1 MSRHSA
7 LSILCANN
15 AAWESATRRIAG
27 STRRTF
33 SSSARRNAGIAHFTQ
48 TSSAELDELLS
59 TIRHK
64 IILPAYLP
72 TDQRKKIL
80 SPKYEK
86 KLQSDPIIIE
96 IDGEVLKFRY
106 QNPFKDI
113 PQTRRSILDAIA
125 LFETPDD
132 FANLRPLIEGVAYAR
147 RRFDQGFYCKIVRML
162 GVKGRIFEAIE
173 LARMVARTGFRLDS
187 SEKVNEVM
195 HFVVMKAIDAAENP
209 VEETAKALR
218 WAEMVLELLQ
228 LKAHQPKRLKTDPVV
243 KGELPLHRD
252 PMVLLAPLHL
262 AAALVS
268 KQGDEVDEAVV
279 DKLVKYARDVARLW
293 PEGKN
298 LSEVQPK
305 ALYDEIDKMGYLKE
319 PSKFLAIT
327 APLLRGLDI
336 AVEVLE
342 ADNAELAAQL
352 RSRRDVL
359 AVEVQEA
366 RAEAAEKRRE
376 AAEEAGAEAGE
387 TRGEAVY
394 RKLYDNAA

>member
-7 LSILCANN
+7 LSTLCASN
-15 AAWESATRRIAG
+15 AAWESATRRITG

-48 TSSAELDELLS
+48 TSSSELDELLG

-72 TDQRKKIL
+72 TDQRKKIF

-113 PQTRRSILDAIA
+113 PQTRRSVLDAIA

-132 FANLRPLIEGVAYAR
+132 FANLRPLIEGIAYADR
-147 RRFDQGFYCKIVRML
+147 HFDHGFYCKVVRVL
-162 GVKGRIFEAIE
+162 GAKGRIFEVIE
-173 LARMVARTGFRLDS
+173 LARGVARTGFRLDS
-187 SEKVNEVM
+187 SEKVNEVL
-195 HFVVMKAIDAAENP
+195 HAVVMKAVDADANENP
-209 VEETAKALR
+209 VEETAQALR
-218 WAEMVLELLQ
+218 WAEIVLELLH
-228 LKAHQPKRLKTDPVV
+228 LEAHQPKRLKNDPVV
-243 KGELPLHRD
+243 EGELPLHRD

-268 KQGDEVDEAVV
+268 KQGDEVNEAIV
-279 DKLVKYARDVARLW
+279 DKLVKHARDVVRLW
-293 PEGKN
+293 PEGKK
-298 LSEVQPK
+298 LSEVQPQ
-305 ALYDEIDKMGYLKE
+305 ALYEEYDKMGYLKE
-319 PSKFLAIT
+319 PNKFLVIT

-342 ADNAELAAQL
+342 DDNAELAAQL

-359 AVEVQEA
+359 ASEVQEA
-366 RAEAAEKRRE
+366 RAS
-376 AAEEAGAEAGE
+376 AGKK
-387 TRGEAVY
+387 RGEAVY
-394 RKLYDNAA
+394 QKLYDNAV